1 MVVREFET
9 WKPRFCRMVQSHW
22 TILVSNY
29 VVQTSESV
37 KWSLYY
43 GWVLTYQWTTTSKI
57 QRMIHTIACSSLE
70 AHPSPPYSK
79 ATSPFGIL
87 WEWNSPGG
95 DFLMGL
101 MGCSSVKAKGIYDG
115 ILRAAVKVVHGVLD
129 TLEHRYRWGSRIAR
143 DTVVRVYDIRVCI
156 LNNMH
161 FFPICALN
169 FLS

>member
-1 MVVREFET
+1 MVFVLWLGFDLTMDNNVKNTEDDSYNCMFVVGGASFSTIFKSNKSIWYIMGVEFA
-9 WKPRFCRMVQSHW
+9 W
-22 TILVSNY
+22 
-29 VVQTSESV
+29 
-37 KWSLYY
+37 
-43 GWVLTYQWTTTSKI
+43 
-57 QRMIHTIACSSLE
+57 
-70 AHPSPPYSK
+70 
-79 ATSPFGIL
+79 
-87 WEWNSPGG
+87 G